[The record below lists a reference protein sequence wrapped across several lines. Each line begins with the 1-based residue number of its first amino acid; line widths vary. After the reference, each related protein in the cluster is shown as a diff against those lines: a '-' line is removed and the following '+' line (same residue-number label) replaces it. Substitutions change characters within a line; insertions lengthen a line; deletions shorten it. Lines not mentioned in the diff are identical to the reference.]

1 MEGKM
6 RKLGMVVILTG
17 ILVLVIGS
25 NYSWS
30 QSNKEKPSD
39 VNYVQAWFNE
49 IDVNG
54 DGKIS
59 RDEHM
64 KHAEKRAKNRFTR
77 MDVNKD
83 GLISK
88 DEFKE
93 GMPKKRKKGTRKA
106 TEQPMGEKKQ

>member
-1 MEGKM
+1 MK
-6 RKLGMVVILTG
+6 KLSMVILLIG
-17 ILVLVIGS
+17 IALLLIGT

-30 QSNKEKPSD
+30 QKSPSNSGGVES
-39 VNYVQAWFNE
+39 WFKT
-49 IDVNG
+49 IDADG

-64 KHAEKRAKNRFTR
+64 KHAEKRAENRFTQ

-83 GLISK
+83 GFISE

-106 TEQPMGEKKQ
+106 KEQPKEEKKQ

>member
-1 MEGKM
+1 M
-6 RKLGMVVILTG
+6 LILF
-17 ILVLVIGS
+17 IGVTLLLIGT

-30 QSNKEKPSD
+30 QKSPSNSGGVES
-39 VNYVQAWFNE
+39 WFKT
-49 IDVNG
+49 IDADG

-64 KHAEKRAKNRFTR
+64 KHAEKRAENRFTQ

-83 GLISK
+83 GFISE

-93 GMPKKRKKGTRKA
+93 GMSKQRKKGTQEVK
-106 TEQPMGEKKQ
+106 EQPKEEKKQ

>member
-1 MEGKM
+1 MK
-6 RKLGMVVILTG
+6 KFGMVILF
-17 ILVLVIGS
+17 IGVALLLIGT

-30 QSNKEKPSD
+30 QKSPSNSGGVES
-39 VNYVQAWFNE
+39 WFKT
-49 IDVNG
+49 IDADG

-64 KHAEKRAKNRFTR
+64 KHAEKRAENRFTQ

-83 GLISK
+83 GFISE

-93 GMPKKRKKGTRKA
+93 GLPKKRKKGTRKA
-106 TEQPMGEKKQ
+106 KEQPKEEKKQ

>member
-1 MEGKM
+1 MK
-6 RKLGMVVILTG
+6 KFGMVILFIG
-17 ILVLVIGS
+17 IALLLIGT

-30 QSNKEKPSD
+30 QKSPSNSGGVES
-39 VNYVQAWFNE
+39 WFKT
-49 IDVNG
+49 IDADG

-64 KHAEKRAKNRFTR
+64 KHAEKRAENSFTQ
-77 MDVNKD
+77 MDANKD
-83 GLISK
+83 GFISE

-106 TEQPMGEKKQ
+106 KEQPKEEKKQ